1 MVEEITQIITNVCFP
16 IACCV
21 VHFINNKKI
30 TESLNKLNVTLTEI
44 TNRLENIEG
53 KINDNWYN
61 MESYYYSFPFHDTLL
76 LERKTTMI
84 KIKYRVDLI
93 YPLKG
98 GYYGVV

>member
-1 MVEEITQIITNVCFP
+1 MEEITNLITNVGFP

-21 VHFINNKKI
+21 VLFINNNKF

-61 MESYYYSFPFHDTLL
+61 MESYYDSFPFHDTLL
-76 LERKTTMI
+76 L
-84 KIKYRVDLI
+84 
-93 YPLKG
+93 
-98 GYYGVV
+98 